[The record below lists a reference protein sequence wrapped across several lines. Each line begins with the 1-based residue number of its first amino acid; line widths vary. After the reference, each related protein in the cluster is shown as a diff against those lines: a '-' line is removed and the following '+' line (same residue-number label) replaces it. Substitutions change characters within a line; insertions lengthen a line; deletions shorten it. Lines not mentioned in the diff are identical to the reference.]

1 MKKQAVLIQFVFHE
15 HTELYMLRLMQNSVR
30 MFIIMGELE
39 KVIHKFTTC
48 PPEVCT
54 QHLPNTQKLLYS
66 LQKIQH
72 NIKQS

>member
-15 HTELYMLRLMQNSVR
+15 HTELYMLRLMQNLVR

-54 QHLPNTQKLLYS
+54 
-66 LQKIQH
+66 
-72 NIKQS
+72 